1 MDGRGAWRDNIFVE
15 RLWRSVKYKEVVCY
29 ERYRHMTWRQHALS
43 KMRVGPLKS
52 ACRSRLQTA
61 TSCAG

>member
-1 MDGRGAWRDNIFVE
+1 MKEYQSLAHTKWDC
-15 RLWRSVKYKEVVCY
+15 KYHVVVCY
-29 ERYRHMTWRQHALS
+29 EGNRCGRDGCHALS
-43 KMRVGPLKS
+43 KMRVGPSKS